1 MVFVINDQ
9 SYAKKR
15 NSLAYIL
22 RELSRHS
29 LYMFNQI
36 LTKTLRRCD
45 AALIALVT
53 VIVLHSGALIA
64 SEMPNET
71 TEGGVFV
78 ELFELE
84 SNAVGAN
91 VAMSALL
98 PPGFDRENAISLPLV
113 IWLHGGGG
121 DRQQLVQ
128 TKRYIDE
135 FLIDNV
141 IPPMVF
147 VSFSTSPFSGFLGP
161 WETFI
166 ESELPDAMASR
177 YNTRT
182 DREGVMIAGISM
194 GGYGSLKS
202 AFRNPTRFLAV
213 GAMEPAIEP
222 TLTELP
228 NFTRNAWTRG
238 PAPSLQITD
247 NPVRLAYDN
256 AVAIRDSGLNIY
268 LECGDEDYLNLHDGT
283 EFLHRVLWDK
293 DIRHEYHLVRWADHV
308 GVSMPNRMKEMFAFF
323 AQSLSGGREDP
334 VALPI
339 NEKEQQLL
347 DLVAERAAAGE
358 SPQLEFSEYLSSIR
372 GATLHAHVWASLKEL
387 AAEDPA
393 MKRNYAELPATSLA
407 SDAE

>member
-1 MVFVINDQ
+1 
-9 SYAKKR
+9 
-15 NSLAYIL
+15 
-22 RELSRHS
+22 
-29 LYMFNQI
+29 MFKQI
-36 LTKTLRRCD
+36 LTETLYRCN
-45 AALIALVT
+45 AVAIALVT
-53 VIVLHSGALIA
+53 VIVLHSSTLIA
-64 SEMPNET
+64 SELQNET
-71 TEGGVFV
+71 TEGGGLV

-84 SNAVGAN
+84 STAVGAN
-91 VAMSALL
+91 VAMSAIL
-98 PPGFDRENAISLPLV
+98 PPGFDRESASQLPLV

-128 TKRYIDE
+128 TKRYIDQ
-135 FLIDNV
+135 FFIDNV

-147 VSFSTSPFSGFLGP
+147 VSFTTTPFSGFLGP
-161 WETFI
+161 WESFI
-166 ESELPDAMASR
+166 ESELPEAMASR

-182 DREGVMIAGISM
+182 DREGVMIGGISM

-228 NFTRNAWTRG
+228 NFTRNTWTRG
-238 PAPSLQITD
+238 PAPSLQISD
-247 NPVRLAYDN
+247 NPVRLAHDN
-256 AVAIRDSGLNIY
+256 AEAIRDSGLNIY

-308 GVSMPNRMKEMFAFF
+308 GVTMSSRMKEMFAFF
-323 AQSLSGGREDP
+323 ARSLAGGREDP
-334 VALPI
+334 VELPI
-339 NEKEQQLL
+339 TDKEQQLL

-358 SPQLEFSEYLSSIR
+358 SPPPEFSEYLSSVR
-372 GATLHAHVWASLKEL
+372 GATLHAHAWSSLKEL

-393 MKRNYAELPATSLA
+393 MQRNYAELPETSLP
-407 SDAE
+407 SDTAQPSVD

>member
-1 MVFVINDQ
+1 M
-9 SYAKKR
+9 YAKKR
-15 NSLAYIL
+15 DSEANIL
-22 RELSRHS
+22 LKLTQHAVH
-29 LYMFNQI
+29 MFNQT
-36 LTKTLRRCD
+36 LTRTFYRRT
-45 AALIALVT
+45 AFLMALVT
-53 VIVLHSGALIA
+53 VIVLLSSTLRA
-64 SEMPNET
+64 SELPNET
-71 TEGGVFV
+71 TEGGFSV

-84 SNAVGAN
+84 SKAVGAN

-98 PPGFDRENAISLPLV
+98 PPGFDHESQTSLPLV

-121 DRQQLVQ
+121 DRQQLAQ

-135 FLIDNV
+135 FLTENV

-166 ESELPDAMASR
+166 ESELPKAMASR

-182 DREGVMIAGISM
+182 DREGVMIGGISM

-228 NFTRNAWTRG
+228 SYTRNTWTRG
-238 PAPSLQITD
+238 PAPSLQTTD
-247 NPVRLAYDN
+247 NPVRLAHDH
-256 AVAIRDSGLNIY
+256 AEAIRDSGLNIY

-283 EFLHRVLWDK
+283 EFLHRVLWDN

-308 GVSMPNRMKEMFAFF
+308 GVSMQSRMKEMFAFF
-323 AQSLSGGREDP
+323 AQSLAGGRADP
-334 VALPI
+334 IALPV

-358 SPQLEFSEYLSSIR
+358 SPPPEFSEYLSSVR
-372 GATLHAHVWASLKEL
+372 GATLHAHAWKALKAL
-387 AAEDPA
+387 ATEDPA
-393 MKRNYAELPATSLA
+393 MKRNYAELPATSLP
-407 SDAE
+407 SKEK

>member
-1 MVFVINDQ
+1 
-9 SYAKKR
+9 
-15 NSLAYIL
+15 
-22 RELSRHS
+22 
-29 LYMFNQI
+29 MFKQI
-36 LTKTLRRCD
+36 LAETSCRCR
-45 AALIALVT
+45 APLIALVT
-53 VIVLHSGALIA
+53 VVVLQPSTLFA
-64 SEMPNET
+64 SELSNET
-71 TEGGVFV
+71 IEGGASV

-84 SNAVGAN
+84 SNTIGAN
-91 VAMSALL
+91 VSMSALL
-98 PPGFDRENAISLPLV
+98 PPGFDRESDASLPLV

-135 FLIDNV
+135 FFGDSV

-147 VSFSTSPFSGFLGP
+147 VSFSTSPFSGFLGS

-166 ESELPDAMASR
+166 ESELPEAMASR

-182 DREGVMIAGISM
+182 DREGVMIGGISM

-213 GAMEPAIEP
+213 GAMEPSIEP
-222 TLTELP
+222 TLSELP
-228 NFTRNAWTRG
+228 NFTRNTWTRG
-238 PAPSLQITD
+238 PAPSLSVSD
-247 NPVRLAYDN
+247 NPVRLAHDN
-256 AVAIRDSGLNIY
+256 AETIRESGLNIY

-308 GVSMPNRMKEMFAFF
+308 GVTMQRRMKEMFAFF
-323 AQSLSGGREDP
+323 AQSLAGGRSDP

-358 SPQLEFSEYLSSIR
+358 SPPPEFSEYLSSVR
-372 GATLHAHVWASLKEL
+372 GATLHAHAWNSLKEL
-387 AAEDPA
+387 AAADPA
-393 MKRNYAELPATSLA
+393 MKRNYAELPTTSLPE
-407 SDAE
+407 DAERPSVD

>member
-1 MVFVINDQ
+1 
-9 SYAKKR
+9 
-15 NSLAYIL
+15 
-22 RELSRHS
+22 
-29 LYMFNQI
+29 MFN
-36 LTKTLRRCD
+36 LKLARTSCLYNTL
-45 AALIALVT
+45 LIALVT
-53 VIVLHSGALIA
+53 SIMSHSNISIA
-64 SEMPNET
+64 SEDTN
-71 TEGGVFV
+71 GAAGDGFLI

-84 SNAVGAN
+84 SNAVGAT
-91 VAMSALL
+91 VALSALL
-98 PPGFDRENAISLPLV
+98 PRGFDRENETSLPLV

-128 TKRYIDE
+128 TKRYIDQ
-135 FLIDNV
+135 FFTDNV

-147 VSFSTSPFSGFLGP
+147 VSFSTTPFSGFLGP

-166 ESELPDAMASR
+166 ESELPEAMASR

-182 DREGVMIAGISM
+182 DREGVMIGGISM

-202 AFRNPTRFLAV
+202 AFRNPSRFLAV

-222 TLTELP
+222 TLMELP
-228 NFTRNAWTRG
+228 NFTRNTWTRG
-238 PAPSLQITD
+238 PAPSLQISD
-247 NPVRLAYDN
+247 NPVRLAHDN
-256 AVAIRDSGLNIY
+256 AEAIRASGLNIY

-308 GVSMPNRMKEMFAFF
+308 GVSMQSRMKEMFAFF
-323 AQSLSGGREDP
+323 AQSLAGGRADR

-347 DLVAERAAAGE
+347 AIVAERAAAGE
-358 SPQLEFSEYLSSIR
+358 SPPPEFSEYLSSVR
-372 GATLHAHVWASLKEL
+372 GATLHAHAWSSLKEL

-393 MKRNYAELPATSLA
+393 MKRNYAELPPTSLPA
-407 SDAE
+407 DAE